1 MRHLTC
7 ALLATCLASPALAQ
21 AAPAGPTGALPDPTE
36 INSRD
41 TLTIAAGAGI
51 VPDYEGS
58 DDYRFIPVG
67 AVRGRYKG
75 IGFTTRGSYLYV
87 DVVPRGSGKLDFEF
101 GPIVGARFN
110 SRRHIDDPVVKLLP
124 NRKTAF
130 EVGGFAG
137 VGYNGLTNPY
147 DRLAFRVDVLHD
159 VGSAHKSTTFSPN
172 IEFSTPVS
180 HSTYI
185 GANVGLEFVSNKFAD
200 YYFSI
205 SPADS
210 LATGGVLPPFNA
222 SGGLKNWKAGLLV
235 NQSLSG
241 NLLHGLSIFGV
252 GQYSHLVGDFKRSP
266 IVSQRGS
273 ASQWLGALGLGYTW

>member
-101 GPIVGARFN
+101 GPVVGARFN
-110 SRRHIDDPVVKLLP
+110 SRRHIDDPIVKLLP

-130 EVGGFAG
+130 EAGGFAG